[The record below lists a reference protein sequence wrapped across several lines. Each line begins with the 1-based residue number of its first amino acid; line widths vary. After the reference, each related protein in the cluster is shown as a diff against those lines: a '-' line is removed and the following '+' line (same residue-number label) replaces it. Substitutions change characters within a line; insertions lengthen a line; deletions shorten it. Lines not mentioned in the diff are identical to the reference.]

1 MKNHIDL
8 NNTQKLKDIIFLD
21 LCLEAQV
28 RLLSEKIMHID
39 IGFES
44 YIREISIILNN
55 LSLSF
60 TWNEINF
67 CRDDWEILV
76 KNTSKQLN
84 EDNARKIKSV
94 IDRLK

>member
-1 MKNHIDL
+1 LKNHIDL
-8 NNTQKLKDIIFLD
+8 NNTQKLKDI
-21 LCLEAQV
+21 
-28 RLLSEKIMHID
+28 LSEKIMHID